1 MERQGHAQEFMKDYD
16 LSHITGIVIAAGDG
30 TLYEVIN
37 GLMSRPDWETAIKT
51 PIGMLPTGSGNGIAA
66 SLLYEAEEEY
76 SVRNAAFMIVNGG
89 IQSHDIASLM
99 TPSTHVYIAVVVS
112 WGLVSVIDI
121 ESEKFRFLGGDIR
134 FILGALKCIALK
146 RCYQGRFSYLPL
158 DENESGNDEGTAVDP
173 LSTHLLSPIDAPV
186 PDNWTTVEGS
196 FSVFIMGMCSHI
208 AHTAPIFSELVIGS
222 GHMSI
227 LYAMDNIYR
236 MELLKTLVKP
246 EIIPSLDTPQYI
258 HTKAFRLEPISPGIL
273 SVDGENFEYTPFQ
286 VQVHPG
292 LMRLFSRK
300 RQS

>member
-1 MERQGHAQEFMKDYD
+1 MKDYD

-99 TPSTHVYIAVVVS
+99 TQSTHVYVASVVHWAYIGDV
-112 WGLVSVIDI
+112 DI

-186 PDNWTTVEGS
+186 PDNWTTVEGD
-196 FSVFIMGMCSHI
+196 FTLFIAQQSSHLSQEFQ
-208 AHTAPIFSELVIGS
+208 IFPEVQLGS
-222 GHMSI
+222 GQMHI
-227 LYAMDNIYR
+227 LYALEDLKRSEIVSAFVDTTRISNIN
-236 MELLKTLVKP
+236 TFHAV
-246 EIIPSLDTPQYI
+246 S
-258 HTKAFRLEPISPGIL
+258 TKAFRLEPISPGIL